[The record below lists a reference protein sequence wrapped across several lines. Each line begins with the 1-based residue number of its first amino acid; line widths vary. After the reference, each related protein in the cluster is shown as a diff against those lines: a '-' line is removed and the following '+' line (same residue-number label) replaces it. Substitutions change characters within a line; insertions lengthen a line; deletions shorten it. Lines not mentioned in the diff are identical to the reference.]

1 MASNATYHLKDVE
14 EEAFIQVNTLL
25 LDDLN
30 TRAKACPSRDMT
42 ELLVQKAKTYP
53 ALRKSFRDSSVQS
66 ATQSADC
73 SDDKSAAD
81 ERTEFQLPA
90 NATII
95 RPLSATASQAALK
108 DSDDYGQ
115 CSDLSAIIGGLNRL
129 VATSEVI
136 WHLGSTA
143 VLGLNPEIVMKTGN
157 DIDIDHIHTLE
168 YIKHHAPRVPIPH
181 IHGILQQPNSNRTF
195 LLMSRAPGEPLDS
208 KWQFLDENEKASIRE
223 QLDSIVGEF
232 RFLPA
237 PASDETQAVLGGGSP
252 RRCKDARRQIRVAQG
267 CISNEREFN
276 EFLTSN
282 PHRARTGNISMIK
295 SYLEDDHKVFLAHGD
310 FHPRNIMVVTH
321 LDGPVADD
329 VLPKESLCS
338 TNGIVNQSTTQVTV
352 TAILDWEMCGWY
364 PEYWEYVKALNTITP
379 GSGMDDCSVLSTP
392 VFLSHGADDECVSM
406 ELGRQASRIL
416 QTIMIRVEWHEFAGA
431 ERDGHWIKEPEG
443 FDQILQFLET

>member
-1 MASNATYHLKDVE
+1 MTLAQPASFQHKSQFESQHESDTPPYRKYQRAMASNATYHLKDVE

-30 TRAKACPSRDMT
+30 AKVKAIPSRDMT
-42 ELLVQKAKTYP
+42 DLLEHKAKTYP
-53 ALRKSFRDSSVQS
+53 ALRKVFRDSSVQS
-66 ATQSADC
+66 AIQRADC

-81 ERTEFQLPA
+81 ERNEFQVPT

-95 RPLSATASQAALK
+95 RPLSATASRAALK
-108 DSDDYGQ
+108 DSDG
-115 CSDLSAIIGGLNRL
+115 CGPCPELSAIIRGLNRL

-143 VLGLNPEIVMKTGN
+143 VLGLNPEIVMKAGN
-157 DIDIDHIHTLE
+157 DIDINHIHTLD
-168 YIKHHAPRVPIPH
+168 YIKHHAPRVPIPD
-181 IHGILQQPNSNRTF
+181 IHGILQQPNSDRIF
-195 LLMSRAPGEPLDS
+195 LLMSRAPGDPLDS
-208 KWQFLDENEKASIRE
+208 KWKFMDEDEKASIRE
-223 QLDSIVGEF
+223 QLDTIISDF

-267 CISNEREFN
+267 YISNEHEFN

-282 PHRARTGNISMIK
+282 PYRTRTSNIAMIR

-310 FHPRNIMVVTH
+310 LHPRNIMVVTRLH
-321 LDGPVADD
+321 DLVMDD
-329 VLPKESLCS
+329 APPKESLCT
-338 TNGIVNQSTTQVTV
+338 TNGIVNQSTTQFTI

-379 GSGMDDCSVLSTP
+379 GSEMDDWWAYLPRTVGVWPREHAVDLMLSRW
-392 VFLSHGADDECVSM
+392 HG
-406 ELGRQASRIL
+406 
-416 QTIMIRVEWHEFAGA
+416 
-431 ERDGHWIKEPEG
+431 
-443 FDQILQFLET
+443 